1 METKEE
7 VLARVSTHLNLR
19 KARRNVEVEREN
31 PEKIVEEL
39 KGKGEC
45 KPQHFE
51 NVTLFFSDFVR

>member
-39 KGKGEC
+39 KGKG
-45 KPQHFE
+45 
-51 NVTLFFSDFVR
+51 